1 MKTHPRSLFDV
12 NFLIAL
18 LDIGH
23 IHHQAAVAWFSEH
36 SSGGW
41 ASCPITQNGCVRI
54 MSNPRYH
61 NATSVQD
68 AIRRLNKATNTRGHE
83 FWADSVSLF
92 ESDLVDWSKASTCR
106 TITDAYLL
114 ALAVMNHGCLVT
126 FDRGINIGFV
136 NGAKSHNLAI
146 VQI

>member
-1 MKTHPRSLFDV
+1 MKTRLRSLFDV

-18 LDIGH
+18 LDRGH
-23 IHHQAAVAWFSEH
+23 IHHKTAVTWFDQH
-36 SSGGW
+36 CSGGW

-54 MSNPRYH
+54 LSNSRYQ
-61 NATSVQD
+61 NSTSVQD

-92 ESDLVDWSKASTCR
+92 EPNLVDWTKASTCR

-114 ALAVMNHGCLVT
+114 ALAVKNNGCLVT

-136 NGAKSHNLAI
+136 DGAKSHNLAI